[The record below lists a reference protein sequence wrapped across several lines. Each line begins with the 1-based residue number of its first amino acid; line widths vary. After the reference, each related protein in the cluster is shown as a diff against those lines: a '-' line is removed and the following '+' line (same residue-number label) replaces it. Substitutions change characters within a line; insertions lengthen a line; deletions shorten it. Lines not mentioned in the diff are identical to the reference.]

1 VTWVHDLSKAT
12 VQHAAH
18 HRGRVC
24 GPQFTPGAKPGLII
38 VGSIARELDAQ
49 VPAGILILA
58 SGWTRPA
65 IRTARWSAARGSRS
79 SDPVLAAMVK
89 AASGE
94 PGVEI
99 YSYHRGADNAFWFF
113 ALMADEAS
121 MRGHG
126 QSEAMQAAMSAF
138 GPLVAAPPQMT
149 VTTPVA
155 ALGLDL

>member
-1 VTWVHDLSKAT
+1 MSK
-12 VQHAAH
+12 VSMM
-18 HRGRVC
+18 GS
-24 GPQFTPGAKPGLII
+24 FTCQDGKAEEME
-38 VGSIARELDAQ
+38 A
-49 VPAGILILA
+49 
-58 SGWTRPA
+58 
-65 IRTARWSAARGSRS
+65 
-79 SDPVLAAMVK
+79 VLAAMVK
-89 AASGE
+89 AAGGE

-99 YSYHRGADNAFWFF
+99 YSYHRGPENTFWFF